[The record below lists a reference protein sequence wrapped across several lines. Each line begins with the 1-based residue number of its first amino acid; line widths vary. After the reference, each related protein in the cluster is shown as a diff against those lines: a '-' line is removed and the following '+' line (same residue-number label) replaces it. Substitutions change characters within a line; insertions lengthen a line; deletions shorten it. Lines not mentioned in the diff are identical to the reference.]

1 VVRTRVGYA
10 GGTTPDPTYD
20 DIGDHAETVQ
30 VEYDPEKISYGEL
43 LDVFWTSHNP
53 AARSWSSQYRS
64 AIFPADEEQRKAAE
78 RSAAKVRAELG
89 GRIFT
94 AVEPLSRFYR
104 AEGYHQKY
112 YLRSDYLL
120 MREFNEMY
128 PERDGFVNSP
138 SAAKV
143 NGILAGLGSKEGLEK
158 ILPLLGLS
166 EEAQKRLRVRVK

>member
-1 VVRTRVGYA
+1 MGYA

-94 AVEPLSRFYR
+94 AVEPLSRLQGR
-104 AEGYHQKY
+104 GV
-112 YLRSDYLL
+112 S
-120 MREFNEMY
+120 
-128 PERDGFVNSP
+128 PEV
-138 SAAKV
+138 
-143 NGILAGLGSKEGLEK
+143 
-158 ILPLLGLS
+158 LS
-166 EEAQKRLRVRVK
+166 SQ